1 MLRADPY
8 TGKLVAI
15 VAVAGPNEFIDGLAE
30 PSIDTLEV
38 TIDADEAA
46 PEARLVPDVVAVDDV
61 TAVDDVM
68 VVNDDSGDDDDM
80 DDAIEDAKPC
90 KALGI
95 AAEVSGDTVWTPV
108 PAEVPAASV
117 TAAAKPTT
125 PDELVVCGGGGGG
138 VNVDAVDDATA

>member
-1 MLRADPY
+1 VLRADPY
-8 TGKLVAI
+8 TGKLVAS
-15 VAVAGPNEFIDGLAE
+15 VAVAGLNEFINGLAE

-61 TAVDDVM
+61 M
-68 VVNDDSGDDDDM
+68 VVNDDSGDDDDV
-80 DDAIEDAKPC
+80 DDAIEDARPC

-108 PAEVPAASV
+108 PAEVPAACV

-138 VNVDAVDDATA
+138 VNVDAADDAAA